1 VLHAPHLYGRT
12 GNPYTRPDGTDWAD
26 NALRFAALAK
36 CAAAMGEGLV
46 PSFVPD
52 LLHAH
57 DWQAGLTPAYRRY
70 SGKGGAGTVFTV
82 HNLAFQGQYP
92 AEIFDMLDLPPEAF
106 AFDGIEHYGAI
117 GYMKAALQLADHI
130 TTVSPSYAEEI
141 QRPDTGM
148 GLDGLLRARAGQLSG
163 ILNGIDTKVW
173 NPANDPQIVVN
184 YHTHNVALRSKNKTA
199 LQEEFGLPPN
209 PEALVAGVVSRLS
222 WQKGLDLLLETLP
235 VLLTHN
241 VQLVLLGV
249 GDPDLRVKFQQAAR
263 AHPGEI
269 AVRFD
274 LDETLAHRIQAGADV
289 ILIPS
294 RYEPCGLTQL
304 CALHYGAVP
313 VVARVGGLSDTI
325 IDANEMALT
334 SGVATGVQFAPVTTE
349 ELTSAIRRTVSLY
362 ADEVAW
368 RSIQRNG
375 MMTDVSWSR
384 PARRYAAL
392 YRKLAAARKSDG
404 KAA

>member
-1 VLHAPHLYGRT
+1 
-12 GNPYTRPDGTDWAD
+12 
-26 NALRFAALAK
+26 
-36 CAAAMGEGLV
+36 
-46 PSFVPD
+46 
-52 LLHAH
+52 
-57 DWQAGLTPAYRRY
+57 
-70 SGKGGAGTVFTV
+70 
-82 HNLAFQGQYP
+82 
-92 AEIFDMLDLPPEAF
+92 
-106 AFDGIEHYGAI
+106 
-117 GYMKAALQLADHI
+117 
-130 TTVSPSYAEEI
+130 
-141 QRPDTGM
+141 
-148 GLDGLLRARAGQLSG
+148 
-163 ILNGIDTKVW
+163 
-173 NPANDPQIVVN
+173 
-184 YHTHNVALRSKNKTA
+184 
-199 LQEEFGLPPN
+199 
-209 PEALVAGVVSRLS
+209 LS

-235 VLLTHN
+235 VLLAHD
-241 VQLVLLGV
+241 VQLILLGL
-249 GDPDLRVKFQQAAR
+249 GDPDLREKFQHAAR

-362 ADEVAW
+362 ADEVTW

-375 MMTDVSWSR
+375 MVTDVSWRR
-384 PARRYAAL
+384 PARCYAAL
-392 YRKLAAARKSDG
+392 YRELASVRKTDG